1 MQHDGGVG
9 HRESIVLDIHLVR
22 CGQLRVVEYLILA
35 ARHVSYAVL
44 HLRQYLITV
53 SVEVKMYLT
62 ECDAKKFMK
71 KEQLFHC
78 LLMYC

>member
-53 SVEVKMYLT
+53 SVEVKM
-62 ECDAKKFMK
+62 
-71 KEQLFHC
+71 LFNI
-78 LLMYC
+78 M